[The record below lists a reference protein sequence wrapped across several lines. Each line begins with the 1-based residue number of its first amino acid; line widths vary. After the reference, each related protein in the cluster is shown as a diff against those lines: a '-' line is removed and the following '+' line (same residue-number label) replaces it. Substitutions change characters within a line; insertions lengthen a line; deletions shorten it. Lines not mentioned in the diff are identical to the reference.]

1 MTALGITKVETDSLD
16 FILVHFLNYRT
27 NCLIEVSELVG
38 SVALL
43 HRVNFLGNLVL
54 DCAKDLGNLVVLF
67 RVFRFV
73 LDVFVVAVRTHVL
86 RQWPRQL
93 VLAKVAS
100 VGDIHWLY
108 FEDVTDTDLL
118 SLFLF
123 LCLLRLS

>member
-1 MTALGITKVETDSLD
+1 LTALGITKVETDSLD
-16 FILVHFLNYRT
+16 FILVHFLNDRAD
-27 NCLIEVSELVG
+27 CLIEVSELVG

-43 HRVNFLGNLVL
+43 HCVNFLGNLVL
-54 DCAKDLGNLVVLF
+54 DCAKYLGNLVVLF

-86 RQWPRQL
+86 HLWPRQL

-100 VGDIHWLY
+100 VGDIHGLY

>member
-1 MTALGITKVETDSLD
+1 MTALGIAKVETDSLD

-27 NCLIEVSELVG
+27 DCLIEISELVG

-43 HRVNFLGNLVL
+43 HRVKFLGNLVL

-86 RQWPRQL
+86 HLWPRQL

-100 VGDIHWLY
+100 VGDIHRLY